1 MVYNR
6 NKGGGTVKVGQD
18 PAKKKPSGMS
28 RAAKN
33 THNAYQRNYTKNH
46 RQAKREANKRYWEK
60 KTHGGWG
67 LCSGETRE
75 SSLQNARDWAE
86 KRFPPF
92 VSRCDEMKSRWVRL
106 T

>member
-1 MVYNR
+1 MPSLTSTLSCLTSLYLYLYLIMLYNR
-6 NKGGGTVKVGQD
+6 TEGGGTMKVGQE

-60 KTHGGWG
+60 KTNGG
-67 LCSGETRE
+67 
-75 SSLQNARDWAE
+75 
-86 KRFPPF
+86 
-92 VSRCDEMKSRWVRL
+92 
-106 T
+106 

>member
-6 NKGGGTVKVGQD
+6 TEGGGTVKVGQD

-33 THNAYQRNYTKNH
+33 THNAYQRNYTKTH

-60 KTHGGWG
+60 RTHGG
-67 LCSGETRE
+67 
-75 SSLQNARDWAE
+75 
-86 KRFPPF
+86 
-92 VSRCDEMKSRWVRL
+92 
-106 T
+106 

>member
-1 MVYNR
+1 M
-6 NKGGGTVKVGQD
+6 KVGQE

-60 KTHGGWG
+60 KTHG
-67 LCSGETRE
+67 R
-75 SSLQNARDWAE
+75 
-86 KRFPPF
+86 
-92 VSRCDEMKSRWVRL
+92 
-106 T
+106 